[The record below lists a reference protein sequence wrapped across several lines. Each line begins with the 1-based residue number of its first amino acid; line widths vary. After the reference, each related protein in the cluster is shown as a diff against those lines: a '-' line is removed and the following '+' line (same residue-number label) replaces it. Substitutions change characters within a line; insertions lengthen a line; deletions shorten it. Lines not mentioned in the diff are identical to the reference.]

1 VDVELQ
7 EQLLTRE
14 RELDSREGAVA
25 VWEEGMVAFARVL
38 EEVHTKRD
46 ASHVRADAV
55 RRDFFSRAR
64 ASSFQS
70 KQLTNLGRA
79 LEE

>member
-1 VDVELQ
+1 
-7 EQLLTRE
+7 
-14 RELDSREGAVA
+14 
-25 VWEEGMVAFARVL
+25 MVAFARAL
-38 EEVHTKRD
+38 EEVHTERD